1 MSGVLGTIPLAAHVI
16 LQSINQ
22 LLLPVSMGIG
32 QAANTRVGNLLGAGD
47 GRQAS
52 LVLRLSLVFALVVQC
67 LLSGVIY
74 SLRERVAYIYSSD
87 EEVIQAVA
95 RCALI
100 FAFFQATNGW
110 QGHSDTF
117 SMCLLS
123 SC

>member
-74 SLRERVAYIYSSD
+74 SLRERVAYISTD
-87 EEVIQAVA
+87 QDVINAVA

-110 QGHSDTF
+110 
-117 SMCLLS
+117 
-123 SC
+123 